1 MILKFGPELKKRCT
15 KAGVNREKLAS
26 ILKFGLEIKNRC
38 TKEGVN
44 GDNLAVIP
52 KSGPEIK
59 NRCRKQHIP
68 QHAFHNALTTSLA
81 LEVLHPACSTQVRQ
95 WRQKRVLM
103 RPEAAFPYVS
113 AAEGAQHPPKKLPR
127 STTLPAVSFFYYLC
141 ARFQKLI
148 LMWLGLAFLS
158 ALLLGFYD
166 VSKKAALKDN
176 AVIPVLLLNTVF
188 ETLIFSPFILD
199 SIFSFGWFSG
209 GAFDTTAC
217 QSGVTMPLWRA
228 HLLLVAKSAI
238 VLSSWICGYMGLKHL
253 PITIVG
259 PINSTRPVLVLL
271 GAMLIFGERL
281 NLWQWTGVLLAIVS
295 VFLLGRSSRREKIDF
310 THNRWVAMV
319 ALATI
324 LGAISGLYDRFL
336 MRQLS
341 PMFVQSWYVFYQMLM
356 MGAVLLLLWFP
367 NRRNSTPFHW
377 NWAIVLIS
385 LFISLADVCYLTAL
399 KDPSAMISVI
409 SLIRRGSVVVSFLFG
424 AMLFHEKNLRA
435 KAFDLFLILLG
446 MLFIWIGSR

>member
-1 MILKFGPELKKRCT
+1 MQEAANPPAR
-15 KAGVNREKLAS
+15 V
-26 ILKFGLEIKNRC
+26 
-38 TKEGVN
+38 
-44 GDNLAVIP
+44 
-52 KSGPEIK
+52 
-59 NRCRKQHIP
+59 H
-68 QHAFHNALTTSLA
+68 HALTTRLD
-81 LEVLHPACSTQVRQ
+81 LDVLYAAGSTQVRQ

-103 RPEAAFPYVS
+103 RPEAAFPYVF
-113 AAEGAQHPPKKLPR
+113 AAEGAQHPPKKPPR
-127 STTLPAVSFFYYLC
+127 STTLPAAPAQKPPRPPPQVPAVSFFYYLC

-217 QSGVTMPLWRA
+217 QSGVSMPLWRA

-319 ALATI
+319 ALSTI
-324 LGAISGLYDRFL
+324 LGAVSGLYDRFL

-356 MGAVLLLLWFP
+356 MSAVLLLLWFP